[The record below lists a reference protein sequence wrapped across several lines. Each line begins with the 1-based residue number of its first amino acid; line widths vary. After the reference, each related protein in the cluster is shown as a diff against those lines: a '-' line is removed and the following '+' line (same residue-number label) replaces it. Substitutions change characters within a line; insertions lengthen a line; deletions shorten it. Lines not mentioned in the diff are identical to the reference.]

1 MKITPFPAL
10 LLAILVWCHCVC
22 SIAHAR
28 SHRLKT
34 TTATTTTITSDNGT
48 ESTAFVD
55 CDLVRPFFDT
65 KNITLSPAA
74 AGSPKSTTC
83 GGKCCGE
90 EMEVRLK
97 QQARADFHSL
107 IHHHSRSLQGLLATT
122 ADALRETV
130 IVLLRRSENKTMV
143 MFDHVY
149 RSMAVQSRSSIRA
162 LYQAMM
168 DYVSPANTPD
178 NLQQP
183 LTRETLQER
192 IDEFF
197 TRLFPIAY
205 HYAINPHQDRQD
217 FTDKFK
223 SCLYERIDDIQP
235 FGDTPQ
241 NIFKKI
247 GKSLEATRILV
258 QALTLGKTVLER
270 TDNVLFGIGNGGSS
284 SPQQEACYDALLRMT
299 YCPKCKGI
307 GKDVRPCRGFCTNVV
322 RGCLTEPASELDLA
336 WSGYVGTVEG
346 LVSAVSG
353 KSDTLGLNVR
363 IAVRELDSRISDAI
377 MHAME
382 DGPRLEEK
390 VRKVCGR
397 SELLPPDERS
407 LAASTTSDAAAKS
420 SPSSPSSSSSIIEV
434 HAAAVAAAAS
444 SLPSSA
450 HAQDDLLNELHK
462 QLVNFLASVVRS
474 RIFYGT
480 LADAICEDYPDKHC
494 WNGER
499 IGEYTKTVVDSSLNA
514 QRYNPEFTITMSS
527 TPATYSG
534 NTNTSALIDQ
544 LRHIN
549 QVVQSQ
555 LASDFGPDVFQG
567 DEALEGSGS
576 GDSPVWRSPGK
587 GEIDDDEDDQ
597 DDDDEASG
605 SGMGPTTTDPSM
617 KTPGPPHTGSA
628 STILL
633 SSMALAAIICASLI
647 A

>member
-1 MKITPFPAL
+1 MKITPRAAFRGFPASSL
-10 LLAILVWCHCVC
+10 LLAIFVWCHCVC

-34 TTATTTTITSDNGT
+34 TSNGT
-48 ESTAFVD
+48 EPAAD
-55 CDLVRPFFDT
+55 CELVRSFFDS
-65 KNITLSPAA
+65 KNITLAPAA
-74 AGSPKSTTC
+74 ADSPKTRC

-90 EMEVRLK
+90 EMEERLK
-97 QQARADFHSL
+97 QQARVEFHDL

-130 IVLLRRSENKTMV
+130 IVLLRRSENKTLI

-149 RSMAVQSRSSIRA
+149 RSMAVQSRSSIRG

-192 IDEFF
+192 INEFF

-205 HYAINPHQDRQD
+205 HYAINPHGDRQD

-223 SCLYERIDDIQP
+223 SCLYERIDEIQP

-241 NIFKKI
+241 DIFKKI

-258 QALTLGKTVLER
+258 QALTLGKTVLDK
-270 TDNVLFGIGNGGSS
+270 TDNVLFATDSS

-299 YCPKCKGI
+299 YCPKCMGI
-307 GKDVRPCRGFCTNVV
+307 ADDIKPCNGFCTNVV

-336 WSGYVGTVEG
+336 WSGYVETVER
-346 LVSAVSG
+346 LVAAVS
-353 KSDTLGLNVR
+353 SNTDYHGLNVR
-363 IAVRELDSRISDAI
+363 FAVRELDSRISDAI

-397 SELLPPDERS
+397 SELLPFDEKS
-407 LAASTTSDAAAKS
+407 LVSSDAAAKS
-420 SPSSPSSSSSIIEV
+420 STSSNGEV
-434 HAAAVAAAAS
+434 HAAAS
-444 SLPSSA
+444 SP
-450 HAQDDLLNELHK
+450 HAQDDLLNQLHK
-462 QLVNFLASVVRS
+462 QLVNFLASVLRS

-480 LADAICEDYPDKHC
+480 LAISICEDNPDRHC

-499 IGEYTKTVVDSSLNA
+499 VGEYTKTVVDSSLNA

-527 TPATYSG
+527 TPTTYAS

-555 LASDFGPDVFQG
+555 LAADFGPDAFLA
-567 DEALEGSGS
+567 DEALDGSGS
-576 GDSPVWRSPGK
+576 GDSPGWRPHGN
-587 GEIDDDEDDQ
+587 GEIDDDEDGHDR

-605 SGMGPTTTDPSM
+605 SGMGPTTTGTDSSM
-617 KTPGPPHTGSA
+617 KAHPNGPPHDGSGS

-633 SSMALAAIICASLI
+633 SSVALAIVCASLI